1 MLKANDSGETP
12 LDKCR
17 GSEVEQLIREIAACG
32 GYSNAFVFFFYIC
45 TPFYVIVERILAFY
59 LDNTKFDPG

>member
-1 MLKANDSGETP
+1 MKANDSGETP

-32 GYSNAFVFFFYIC
+32 GYSIAFVYFFD
-45 TPFYVIVERILAFY
+45 IVERILAFY
-59 LDNTKFDPG
+59 PGKTKFGHG